1 MKTYNV
7 KLQFINSTEHDF
19 WLALLKEEQQAFNLA
34 STIVFNKK
42 PVIALKQVYD
52 ITYREIRNVSVLLPA
67 QGANKIIK
75 SIISCFRSI
84 KSNKHKLETAPMKKN
99 LSLRLDKRL
108 YSRFN
113 KNTISL
119 PSSIAQKRTDVKLI
133 LYPAVEKLFDNY
145 TTADPLIH
153 FKNGKF
159 YLSVTFNLPDK
170 PILNESVLGV
180 DLGLKRLYTTS
191 DGNALTGKE
200 YNKQKRK
207 IRYLKRCLQSK
218 GTTSAKKH
226 LKKVSKKEKNFSKN
240 YIHNAVNQLLK
251 TDKSILVIEDLTKIK
266 AKNKG
271 KKFNNKLSQMPFY
284 MFKQILS
291 YKALHSG
298 RRVET
303 VNPAYTS
310 QIDCLTNQKDGT
322 RKGCRYYSSTG
333 IILDADWNAA
343 INIACRK
350 HPITFKTPKDGAL
363 NFMGRLLSINQT
375 LDLSGKLRNL

>member
-7 KLQFINSTEHDF
+7 ELQFINSTEHDF

-34 STIVFNKK
+34 STIVSSKK

-52 ITYREIRNVSVLLPA
+52 ITYREIRNASVLLPA
-67 QGANKIIK
+67 QGANKVIK

-84 KSNKHKLETAPMKKN
+84 KSNKHKLDAPPIKKN
-99 LSLRLDKRL
+99 LNLRLDKRL

-119 PSSIAQKRTDVKLI
+119 PSSIAQKRTDVKLK

-145 TTADPLIH
+145 TTTDPLIH

-159 YLSVTFNLPDK
+159 YLSITFNLPDK
-170 PILNESVLGV
+170 PILNENVLGV

-191 DGNALTGKE
+191 DGSSLSGKE
-200 YNKQKRK
+200 YNKNKRK

-218 GTTSAKKH
+218 GTQTAKKH
-226 LKKVSKKEKNFSKN
+226 LKKVSKKEYNFSKN
-240 YIHNAVNQLLK
+240 YIHQATNELLK
-251 TDKSILVIEDLTKIK
+251 TDKSILVLEDLTKIK
-266 AKNKG
+266 SRNKG

-284 MFKQILS
+284 LFKQILS

-298 RRVET
+298 KRVET

-310 QIDCLTNQKDGT
+310 QIDCLTNQKDGI
-322 RKGCRYYSSTG
+322 RKGCRYISSTG
-333 IILDADWNAA
+333 HILDADWNAA

-350 HPITFKTPKDGAL
+350 HPTSFSVPKDGAL
-363 NFMGRLLSINQT
+363 NFVGRLLSINQT
-375 LDLSGKLRNL
+375 LEKV